1 MLYFTTSWDD
11 GDVLDLKLSQ
21 MLDRYNVKGTFYI
34 TQNYRG
40 ERLSEKEISHLA
52 LHHEVGAHTLT
63 HPDLRRISKEEKKKE
78 ICGSKDWLEKIL
90 NKEVL
95 MFCYPFGY
103 YDSETDAFQMPT
115 TLQVYPFPFRK
126 KNDDTYYW
134 RYLLQPWRERSG
146 QLHELGLSYLSITSW
161 GKAARKILELS
172 ASHDIVFHLWGH
184 SWEIEKYG
192 MWQELEELLKSVDSI
207 EMRSYCTNGELLNL
221 YNK

>member
-52 LHHEVGAHTLT
+52 L
-63 HPDLRRISKEEKKKE
+63 
-78 ICGSKDWLEKIL
+78 
-90 NKEVL
+90 NNEVL

-103 YDSETDAFQMPT
+103 YDSETIEVVKECGFRGARITGSNHFDSETDAFQMPT

-192 MWQELEELLKSVDSI
+192 MWQELEELP
-207 EMRSYCTNGELLNL
+207 
-221 YNK
+221 